1 MPEVILLVALF
12 SILLFLPFVPSIIE
26 LFLKRDTEP
35 IPIDLER
42 KKEPDYFGKSFIN
55 ILATALKDLKSQEVE
70 KPKPVYVKLP
80 VYLKLKLNR
89 EEWVCFLNDEKL
101 AESTMD
107 TPVVFTKDTTFL
119 QNHTFKR
126 ELVVFGNAVFKNT
139 CVARSLYVKGD
150 CLIKAPVRVA
160 RWVHVE
166 GTLIT
171 RSNADLGVG
180 VYAREIRIRGWT
192 TFKRAYAQKI
202 DTSDEPLID
211 KENNTGRVINLKGNF
226 GITGSITIGGKE
238 RPVFVDGDIFCD
250 GAAQIEGDVW
260 IKGNVFSQDSIT
272 LKDGVVI
279 GIEGKV
285 KSVVAR
291 GEILIKGPFRI
302 YGYIHSEKRV
312 EASP

>member
-1 MPEVILLVALF
+1 MPEVILLVILF
-12 SILLFLPFVPSIIE
+12 STLLFLPFVPSIME
-26 LFLKRDTEP
+26 LFLKRDVKP
-35 IPIDLER
+35 ISIHLER

-55 ILATALKDLKSQEVE
+55 LLATALKELKIQEVE
-70 KPKPVYVKLP
+70 KLNP

-89 EEWVCFLNDEKL
+89 EEWVGFLNNEKL
-101 AESTMD
+101 AENTID

-119 QNHTFKR
+119 QNHIFKR

-139 CVARSLYVKGD
+139 CIARSLYVKED
-150 CLIKAPVRVA
+150 CFIEAPVRIA

-171 RSNADLGVG
+171 RSNADLGVS
-180 VYAREIRIRGWT
+180 VYAREMKIRGWT
-192 TFKRAYAQKI
+192 TFKRAYAKKI

-211 KENNTGRVINLKGNF
+211 KENNTRRVINSKGNF
-226 GITGSITIGGKE
+226 GITGSITIGGKD

-250 GAAQIEGDVW
+250 GDVQIEGDVW
-260 IKGNVFSQDSIT
+260 IKGNVFSQKSIT
-272 LKDGVVI
+272 LKNGVVI

-291 GEILIKGPFRI
+291 GEILIEGPFRI
-302 YGYIHSEKRV
+302 YGYLHSEKRV
-312 EASP
+312 EVSP

>member
-1 MPEVILLVALF
+1 MPEFILLVVLF
-12 SILLFLPFVPSIIE
+12 SIFLFLPFVPSIIE
-26 LFLKRDTEP
+26 LFLKRDAKP
-35 IPIDLER
+35 ISIDPER

-55 ILATALKDLKSQEVE
+55 LLATALKDLKIQEVE
-70 KPKPVYVKLP
+70 KPNP

-89 EEWVCFLNDEKL
+89 EEWIGFLNDEDL
-101 AESTMD
+101 AENTID
-107 TPVVFTKDTTFL
+107 TPVIFTKDTVFL

-139 CVARSLYVKGD
+139 CIARSLYVKED
-150 CLIKAPVRVA
+150 CVIEAPVRIA

-166 GTLIT
+166 GTLIVN
-171 RSNADLGVG
+171 SSADLGVS
-180 VYAREIRIRGWT
+180 VYAREIKIRGWA
-192 TFKRAYAQKI
+192 TFKRAYAKKI

-211 KENNTGRVINLKGNF
+211 KEKENNTGRVINLKGNF
-226 GITGSITIGGKE
+226 GITGNISIGGKE

-250 GAAQIEGDVW
+250 GDVQIEGEVW
-260 IKGNVFSQDSIT
+260 IKGDVFSQKSIT
-272 LKDGVVI
+272 LKNGVVV
-279 GIEGKV
+279 GEEGKV

-291 GEILIKGPFRI
+291 GEILIEGPFRI

>member
-1 MPEVILLVALF
+1 MHEVILLIVLF
-12 SILLFLPFVPSIIE
+12 SIFLFLPFVPSLIE
-26 LFLKRDTEP
+26 LFLKRDAKP

-55 ILATALKDLKSQEVE
+55 LLATALKDLKIQEVE
-70 KPKPVYVKLP
+70 KPNP

-89 EEWVCFLNDEKL
+89 EEWVGFLNDEKL

-107 TPVVFTKDTTFL
+107 TPVIFTKDTVFL
-119 QNHTFKR
+119 QSHTFKR

-150 CLIKAPVRVA
+150 CVIEAPVRIA

-166 GTLIT
+166 GTLIVN
-171 RSNADLGVG
+171 SNADLGVS
-180 VYAREIRIRGWT
+180 VYAHEIKIRGWA

-202 DTSDEPLID
+202 DISDEPLVD
-211 KENNTGRVINLKGNF
+211 KRNMKGVIIVQEDIG
-226 GITGSITIGGKE
+226 TPHSVTIRGKE
-238 RPVFVDGDIFCD
+238 RPIFIDRDIFCD
-250 GAAQIEGDVW
+250 GDVQIGGDVW
-260 IKGNVFSQDSIT
+260 IKGNVFSQKSIT
-272 LKDGVVI
+272 LKKGVVV
-279 GIEGKV
+279 GEEGKV

-291 GEILIKGPFRI
+291 GEILIEGPFRI
-302 YGYIHSEKRV
+302 YGYLHSEKGV

>member
-12 SILLFLPFVPSIIE
+12 SILLFLPFVPSLIE
-26 LFLKRDTEP
+26 LLLKRDAKP

-55 ILATALKDLKSQEVE
+55 LLATALKDLKIQEV
-70 KPKPVYVKLP
+70 KKFNP

-89 EEWVCFLNDEKL
+89 EEWVGFLNDEKL
-101 AESTMD
+101 AEDTMD
-107 TPVVFTKDTTFL
+107 TPVIFTKDTVFL

-150 CLIKAPVRVA
+150 CVIEAPVHIA

-171 RSNADLGVG
+171 KSNADLGVS
-180 VYAREIRIRGWT
+180 VYAREMKIRSWT
-192 TFKRAYAQKI
+192 TFKRAYAKKI

-260 IKGNVFSQDSIT
+260 IKGNVFSQETIT
-272 LKDGVVI
+272 LKNGVVI
-279 GIEGKV
+279 GKEGKV

>member
-1 MPEVILLVALF
+1 MPEVVLVLALF
-12 SILLFLPFVPSIIE
+12 FILLFLPFVPPLIE
-26 LFLKRDTEP
+26 LFLKRDAKP

-55 ILATALKDLKSQEVE
+55 LLATALKDLKIQEVE
-70 KPKPVYVKLP
+70 KPNP
-80 VYLKLKLNR
+80 VYLKLKLNG
-89 EEWVCFLNDEKL
+89 EEWVGFLNDEKL

-107 TPVVFTKDTTFL
+107 TPVIFTKDTVFL
-119 QNHTFKR
+119 QNHKFKR
-126 ELVVFGNAVFKNT
+126 ELVVLGNAVFKNT

-150 CLIKAPVRVA
+150 CVIEAPVRIA

-166 GTLIT
+166 GTLIAK
-171 RSNADLGVG
+171 SNADLGVS
-180 VYAREIRIRGWT
+180 VYAREMKIRGWT
-192 TFKRAYAQKI
+192 TFKRAYAKKI

-211 KENNTGRVINLKGNF
+211 KKNNTGRVINLQGNF
-226 GITGSITIGGKE
+226 SITGSITIGGKE

-260 IKGNVFSQDSIT
+260 IKGNVFSQESIT

>member
-1 MPEVILLVALF
+1 MPEVVLLLALF
-12 SILLFLPFVPSIIE
+12 FILLFLPFVPPLIE
-26 LFLKRDTEP
+26 LLLKRDAKP

-55 ILATALKDLKSQEVE
+55 LLATALKDLKIQEVE
-70 KPKPVYVKLP
+70 KPNP
-80 VYLKLKLNR
+80 VYLKLKLNG
-89 EEWVCFLNDEKL
+89 EEWVGFLNDEKL

-107 TPVVFTKDTTFL
+107 TPVIFTKDTVFL
-119 QNHTFKR
+119 QNHKFKR
-126 ELVVFGNAVFKNT
+126 ELVVLGNAVFKNT

-150 CLIKAPVRVA
+150 CVIEAPVRIA

-166 GTLIT
+166 GTLIAK
-171 RSNADLGVG
+171 SNADLGVS
-180 VYAREIRIRGWT
+180 VYAREMKIRGWT
-192 TFKRAYAQKI
+192 TFKRAYAKKI

-211 KENNTGRVINLKGNF
+211 KENNTGSVINLKGNF

-260 IKGNVFSQDSIT
+260 IKGNVFSQESIT

>member
-1 MPEVILLVALF
+1 MLEVLLLVVLF
-12 SILLFLPFVPSIIE
+12 FVFLFLPFVPSLIE
-26 LFLKRDTEP
+26 LFLKRDAEP
-35 IPIDLER
+35 IPINPER

-55 ILATALKDLKSQEVE
+55 LLATALKELKIQEVE
-70 KPKPVYVKLP
+70 RLNP
-80 VYLKLKLNR
+80 VYLKLKLNK
-89 EEWVCFLNDEKL
+89 EEWVGFLNDEKL

-107 TPVVFTKDTTFL
+107 TPVVFTKDTVFL
-119 QNHTFKR
+119 QNHTFRR

-150 CLIKAPVRVA
+150 CLIKTPVRIA
-160 RWVHVE
+160 RWSHVE

-171 RSNADLGVG
+171 RSDADLGVS

-202 DTSDEPLID
+202 DTSDAPLVD
-211 KENNTGRVINLKGNF
+211 KKNNAERVINLKGNF
-226 GITGSITIGGKE
+226 SITDNISIAGKE
-238 RPVFVDGDIFCD
+238 KPVFVDGDIFCD
-250 GAAQIEGDVW
+250 GDVEIEGDVW
-260 IKGNVFSQDSIT
+260 IKGNVFSQKSIT

-302 YGYIHSEKRV
+302 YGYLHSEKRV
-312 EASP
+312 EVSP

>member
-1 MPEVILLVALF
+1 MLEVLLLVVLF
-12 SILLFLPFVPSIIE
+12 FVLLFLPFVPSLIE
-26 LFLKRDTEP
+26 LFLKRDAEP
-35 IPIDLER
+35 IHINPER

-55 ILATALKDLKSQEVE
+55 LLATALKELKIQEVE
-70 KPKPVYVKLP
+70 RLNP
-80 VYLKLKLNR
+80 VYLKLKLNK
-89 EEWVCFLNDEKL
+89 EEWVGFLNEEKL
-101 AESTMD
+101 SESTMD
-107 TPVVFTKDTTFL
+107 TPVVFTKDTVFL
-119 QNHTFKR
+119 QNHTFRR

-150 CLIKAPVRVA
+150 CLIEAPVRIV
-160 RWVHVE
+160 RWAHVK

-171 RSNADLGVG
+171 RSNADLGVS
-180 VYAREIRIRGWT
+180 VYAREIKIRGWT

-202 DTSDEPLID
+202 DTSDAPLVDKKNID
-211 KENNTGRVINLKGNF
+211 KKNNTERVINLKGNF
-226 GITGSITIGGKE
+226 SITDNISIAGKE
-238 RPVFVDGDIFCD
+238 KPVFVDGDIFCD
-250 GAAQIEGDVW
+250 GDVEIEGDVW
-260 IKGNVFSQDSIT
+260 IKGNVFSQKSIT

-312 EASP
+312 EVSP

>member
-12 SILLFLPFVPSIIE
+12 SILLFLPFIPSLIE
-26 LFLKRDTEP
+26 LFLKRDAEP
-35 IPIDLER
+35 IPINPER

-55 ILATALKDLKSQEVE
+55 LLATALKDIKIQEVE
-70 KPKPVYVKLP
+70 KHNP

-89 EEWVCFLNDEKL
+89 EELVVFLNDEKL
-101 AESTMD
+101 AEDTMD

-119 QNHTFKR
+119 QNHIFKR

-150 CLIKAPVRVA
+150 CVIEAPVRIA
-160 RWVHVE
+160 RWTHVE

-171 RSNADLGVG
+171 RSDADLGVS
-180 VYAREIRIRGWT
+180 VYAREMKIRGWT

-202 DTSDEPLID
+202 DTSDAPLVD
-211 KENNTGRVINLKGNF
+211 KKINTERVINLKGNF
-226 GITGSITIGGKE
+226 SITDNISIGGKE

-250 GAAQIEGDVW
+250 GDVQIEGDVW
-260 IKGNVFSQDSIT
+260 IKGNVFSQKSIT